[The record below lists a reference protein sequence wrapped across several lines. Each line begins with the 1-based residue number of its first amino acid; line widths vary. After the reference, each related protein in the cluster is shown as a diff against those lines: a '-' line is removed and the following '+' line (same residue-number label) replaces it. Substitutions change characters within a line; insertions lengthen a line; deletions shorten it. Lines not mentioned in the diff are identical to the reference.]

1 MLGART
7 MTSEEVFEKLKSLL
21 VEDFRV
27 PSAKVTAEATFRGT
41 LGLDSLDTVDFI
53 YLVSK
58 TFGIK
63 ADVSEFRELHTVR
76 LVSEFLTKKIAERG
90 AAG

>member
-1 MLGART
+1 
-7 MTSEEVFEKLKSLL
+7 MTSEEVFARLKTLL
-21 VEDFRV
+21 VNDFRI
-27 PSAKVTAEATFRGT
+27 PDAKITMEATFRGT

-63 ADVSEFRELHTVR
+63 ADINEFRELHTVR
-76 LVSEFLTKKIAERG
+76 LVCEFLAKKVG
-90 AAG
+90 